1 MMPQY
6 PKHIVT
12 DHTRPYKEIILQK
25 LGYRR
30 AENSIEAPEFKMEH
44 VAELISRGTIPIDF
58 VREAEGILYLHND
71 AISIL
76 DQAYHALN
84 DDRSPQ
90 AGDPDIV
97 SRLEINFNHLVDNQ
111 IAQLENSLA
120 IFSERFGT
128 RRKRDD
134 EEIRHYLQ
142 LLKDRANLKKLYRR

>member
-12 DHTRPYKEIILQK
+12 DHTRPYKEIILKK

-44 VAELISRGTIPIDF
+44 VTELISRGTIPIDF

-76 DQAYHALN
+76 DQAYLALN
-84 DDRSPQ
+84 DDKSCE
-90 AGDPDIV
+90 AGDEIANSDIV
-97 SRLEINFNHLVDNQ
+97 SRLELSYNYLVNNQ

-120 IFSERFGT
+120 VLNERFGT
-128 RRKRDD
+128 GRKRDD
-134 EEIRHYLQ
+134 EEIMHYL
-142 LLKDRANLKKLYRR
+142 KS